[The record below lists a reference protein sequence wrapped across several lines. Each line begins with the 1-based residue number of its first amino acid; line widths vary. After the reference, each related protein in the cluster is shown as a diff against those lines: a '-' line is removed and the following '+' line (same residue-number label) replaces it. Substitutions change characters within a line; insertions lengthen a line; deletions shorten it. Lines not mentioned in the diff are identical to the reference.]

1 MDNNVMQEHKKS
13 AEYFLPVLPLKNLIT
28 IPKSIIP
35 VVVGRDISI
44 KAVDYALTANKELFV
59 TAQRSVDIENPTVE
73 DLFQIGTRSSILQVE
88 RMQNGTMR
96 LLVEGIS
103 RAEIVQIVRTDD
115 FFGVMACDLIS
126 TALPETSQ
134 NIALWRS
141 LVALFKEYV
150 SLNPKLSTDVLS
162 LFRGL
167 EDLDYLADTVA
178 VQMQLDFDERREILE
193 LVDVKKRAHKLILL
207 LKAEIEILKAE
218 KSIRKR
224 VQSQVEKHQK
234 DYYLNEQLRAIQR
247 ELGREDYQQEI
258 SDLRAKAN
266 KVKLSKD
273 ASDKVEAELK
283 RLEQMQPTSPEATVS
298 RNYVEWII
306 SLPWNKVTKDKVT
319 MKQAED
325 LLNNSHAG
333 MKKPKERIVEFL
345 AARKFAGEALS
356 KAPIVCL
363 VGPPGVGK
371 TSLALSIA
379 KSLGREMVRISLGG
393 MRDEAEI
400 RGHRRT
406 YIGAM
411 PGKIVQAMRKAG
423 VSNPVIVLDE
433 IDKMAMDFRGD
444 PASAL
449 LEVLDPE
456 QNKDF
461 ADYFLEVGYD
471 LSKVMFIATA
481 NIVDNIPYPL
491 LDRMDLI
498 TLSGYTEN
506 EKVDI
511 AKTFL
516 IPKQLKEHALGKEQI
531 ILSENLLR
539 KIIDEYTK
547 EAGVRSLERIL
558 AKLMRKSIQMLLA
571 KTTLKKVEI
580 TEELVEKWFGVPPFK
595 RDDRKH
601 DEAIGLVTGLA
612 WTEVGGDTLDIE
624 VAILKGKGALTLT
637 GQLGEVMQESAQAA
651 MSYIRSREKTL
662 GLKEGFYAD
671 IDAHMH
677 MPEGGIPKDGPSAG
691 IAITTALVSALTDIP
706 VRGDIAMTGEVT
718 LQGRVLAIGGLK
730 EKLLAA
736 IRLGIKNAIVPKQ
749 NAKDVKEFEAELEGK
764 IKIIF
769 VENMDEV
776 LKAALVRSPF
786 DGHSGKKAVAK
797 GGKKAAKKPSATKTK
812 KTSTKKKK

>member
-1 MDNNVMQEHKKS
+1 MQEHKKS
-13 AEYFLPVLPLKNLIT
+13 TEYFLPVLPLKNLIT
-28 IPKSIIP
+28 LPKSIIP
-35 VVVGRDISI
+35 VVVGRDISV
-44 KAVDYALTANKELFV
+44 KAVDYALSANRELFV
-59 TAQRSVDIENPTVE
+59 TAQKSTDIENPTMD
-73 DLFQIGTRSSILQVE
+73 DLFKIGTRSSILQVE

-103 RAEIVQIVRTDD
+103 RAEVIRAERTDD
-115 FFGVMACDLIS
+115 FFGVVACDLLS
-126 TALPETSQ
+126 APLAESSQ
-134 NIALWRS
+134 NVALWRS

-150 SLNPKLSTDVLS
+150 ALNPKLSTDVLS

-178 VQMQLDFDERREILE
+178 VQMQLDFDERRDILE
-193 LVDVKKRAHKLILL
+193 LVDIKKRANRLILL

-247 ELGREDYQQEI
+247 ELGREDYQMEI
-258 SDLRAKAN
+258 NDLRTKAKKN
-266 KVKLSKD
+266 KLPKE
-273 ASDKVEAELK
+273 AADKVETELK
-283 RLEQMQPTSPEATVS
+283 RLDQMQPTSPEATVS
-298 RNYVEWII
+298 RNYVEWVI
-306 SLPWNKVTKDKVT
+306 SLPWHKTTKDKVSI
-319 MKQAED
+319 KQAED
-325 LLNNSHAG
+325 LLDASHAG
-333 MKKPKERIVEFL
+333 MKKPKERIIEFL
-345 AARKFAGEALS
+345 AARKFAGDALS
-356 KAPIVCL
+356 KSPIICL

-411 PGKIVQAMRKAG
+411 PGKIVQSMRKAG
-423 VSNPVIVLDE
+423 VVNPVIVLDE

-461 ADYFLEVGYD
+461 TDYFLEIGYD

-481 NIVDNIPYPL
+481 NVIDNIPYPL
-491 LDRMDLI
+491 LDRMDMI

-511 AKTFL
+511 AKAFL
-516 IPKQLKEHALGKEQI
+516 IPKLLKEHALGKDQVQ
-531 ILSENLLR
+531 LSESLLR
-539 KIIDEYTK
+539 RIIDEYTK

-558 AKLMRKSIQMLLA
+558 AKLMRKVIQQLLA
-571 KTTLKKVEI
+571 KKQLNKLSI
-580 TEELVEKWFGVPPFK
+580 TDELVEGWFGVPPF
-595 RDDRKH
+595 RHDDRKN
-601 DEAIGLVTGLA
+601 EEGVGIAVGLA

-624 VAILKGKGALTLT
+624 VSILKGKGALTLT

-651 MSYIRSREKTL
+651 MSYIRSREKIL
-662 GLKEGFYAD
+662 GLKEGFYSNVD
-671 IDAHMH
+671 VHMH
-677 MPEGGIPKDGPSAG
+677 LPEGAIPKDGPSAG
-691 IAITTALVSALTDIP
+691 ITMVTALVSALTNIP
-706 VRGDIAMTGEVT
+706 ARADLAMTGEVT
-718 LQGRVLAIGGLK
+718 LRGRVLAIGGLK
-730 EKLLAA
+730 EKILAA
-736 IRLGIKNAIVPKQ
+736 IRLGMKTALVPKA
-749 NAKDVKEFEAELEGK
+749 NARDVKEFEQELEGK
-764 IKIIF
+764 IEIVF
-769 VENMDEV
+769 VDSMDEV
-776 LKAALVRSPF
+776 LKLALVRSPF
-786 DGHSGKKAVAK
+786 DALTGKS
-797 GGKKAAKKPSATKTK
+797 KKAATNGKAGKKPTATKKAITP
-812 KTSTKKKK
+812 KKKKK

>member
-1 MDNNVMQEHKKS
+1 MDNNATHDYKKS

-28 IPKSIIP
+28 LPKSIIP

-44 KAVDYALTANKELFV
+44 KAVDYALNSSKELFV
-59 TAQRSVDIENPTVE
+59 TAQRSVDIENPTMDDV
-73 DLFQIGTRSSILQVE
+73 FQIGTRSSILQVE

-96 LLVEGIS
+96 LLIEGIS
-103 RAEIVQIVRTDD
+103 RAEVVQVVRTDD

-126 TALPETSQ
+126 IPLPETSQ
-134 NIALWRS
+134 NVAIWRS

-150 SLNPKLSTDVLS
+150 GLNPKLSTDVLS

-167 EDLDYLADTVA
+167 EDLDYLTDTVA

-193 LVDVKKRAHKLILL
+193 LVDVKKRANKLILL
-207 LKAEIEILKAE
+207 LKSEIEILKAE

-258 SDLRAKAN
+258 NDLRAKA
-266 KVKLSKD
+266 KKIKLSKE
-273 ASDKVEAELK
+273 AFEKVETELR

-306 SLPWNKVTKDKVT
+306 SLPWQKLTKDKVT
-319 MKQAED
+319 MQQAED
-325 LLNNSHAG
+325 LLNSSHAG
-333 MKKPKERIVEFL
+333 MKKPKERIIEFL

-411 PGKIVQAMRKAG
+411 PGKIIQSMRKAG
-423 VSNPVIVLDE
+423 VTNPVIVLDE
-433 IDKMAMDFRGD
+433 IDKMVMDFRGD

-481 NIVDNIPYPL
+481 NVVDNIPYPL

-498 TLSGYTEN
+498 SLSGYTEN

-511 AKTFL
+511 SKSFL
-516 IPKQLKEHALGKEQI
+516 IPKLLKEHALQKDQI
-531 ILSENLLR
+531 QLSEQLLR

-571 KTTLKKVEI
+571 KKTLKKVAI
-580 TEELVEKWFGVPPFK
+580 TEELIEKWFGVPPFK
-595 RDDRKH
+595 RDEHKH
-601 DEAIGLVTGLA
+601 EATVGLVTGLA

-651 MSYIRSREKTL
+651 MSYIRSREKLL
-662 GLKEGFYAD
+662 GLKEGFYSD
-671 IDAHMH
+671 VDVHMH
-677 MPEGGIPKDGPSAG
+677 IPEGGIPKDGPSAG
-691 IAITTALVSALTDIP
+691 ITIATALVSALTGIP
-706 VRGDIAMTGEVT
+706 ARGDVSMTGEIT
-718 LQGRVLAIGGLK
+718 LRGRVLAIGGLK

-736 IRLGIKNAIVPKQ
+736 IRLGMKTAIVPKA
-749 NAKDVKEFEAELEGK
+749 NAKDVKEFESELEGK
-764 IKIIF
+764 IEVLF
-769 VENMDEV
+769 VESMDEV
-776 LKAALVRSPF
+776 LKTALTKSPF
-786 DGHSGKKAVAK
+786 EAAATKNNKKNAGK
-797 GGKKAAKKPSATKTK
+797 GGAKTASKAAKKPAS
-812 KTSTKKKK
+812 KKKK

>member
-1 MDNNVMQEHKKS
+1 MDTNSTQQEFTKS
-13 AEYFLPVLPLKNLIT
+13 TEYFLPVLPLKNLIT
-28 IPKSIIP
+28 LPKSIIP

-44 KAVDYALTANKELFV
+44 KAVDYALNSSKELFV
-59 TAQRSVDIENPTVE
+59 TAQKSVDIENPTMD
-73 DLFQIGTRSSILQVE
+73 DLFLIGTRSAILQVE

-103 RAEIVQIVRTDD
+103 RSEVSQIVRTDD
-115 FFGVMACDLIS
+115 FFGVMAVDLQPLKL
-126 TALPETSQ
+126 TETSQ
-134 NIALWRS
+134 NVALWRS

-150 SLNPKLSTDVLS
+150 ALNPKLSTDVLS

-193 LVDVKKRAHKLILL
+193 LVDVKKRANKLILL
-207 LKAEIEILKAE
+207 LKSEIEILKAE

-247 ELGREDYQQEI
+247 ELGREDHQQEI
-258 SDLRAKAN
+258 NDLREKAK
-266 KVKLSKD
+266 KVKLSKE
-273 ASDKVEAELK
+273 AAEKVEAELK

-298 RNYVEWII
+298 RNYVEWLLA
-306 SLPWNKVTKDKVT
+306 LPWQKNSKDKVT

-325 LLNNSHAG
+325 LLNGSHAG
-333 MKKPKERIVEFL
+333 MKKPKERIIEFL
-345 AARKFAGEALS
+345 AARKFAGDALS

-411 PGKIVQAMRKAG
+411 PGKIVQAMKKAG
-423 VSNPVIVLDE
+423 VTNPVIVLDE

-481 NIVDNIPYPL
+481 NVVDNIPYPL

-498 TLSGYTEN
+498 SLSGYTEN
-506 EKVDI
+506 EKVEI
-511 AKTFL
+511 AKSFL
-516 IPKQLKEHALGKEQI
+516 IPKLLKEHALTKAQI
-531 ILSENLLR
+531 QLSDELLR

-547 EAGVRSLERIL
+547 EAGVRNLERVL
-558 AKLMRKSIQMLLA
+558 AKLMRKSIQQFLE
-571 KTTLKKVEI
+571 KKTLKKVAI
-580 TEELVEKWFGVPPFK
+580 SEELVEKWFGVAPFK
-595 RDDRKH
+595 RDDRKR
-601 DEAIGLVTGLA
+601 ESTVGLVTGLA

-624 VAILKGKGALTLT
+624 VAILKGKGGLTST

-651 MSYIRSREKTL
+651 MSYIRSREKML

-671 IDAHMH
+671 VDVHMH
-677 MPEGGIPKDGPSAG
+677 IPEGGIPKDGPSAG
-691 IAITTALVSALTDIP
+691 ITIATALVSALTKNAARAD
-706 VRGDIAMTGEVT
+706 VAMTGEIT

-736 IRLGIKNAIVPKQ
+736 IRLGIKTAIVPKA
-749 NAKDVKEFEAELEGK
+749 NARDVKEFEAELEGK
-764 IKIIF
+764 IKILF
-769 VENMDEV
+769 VENMDQV
-776 LKAALVRSPF
+776 LAAALEKNPF
-786 DGHSGKKAVAK
+786 QVEDSAKKKNVAK
-797 GGKKAAKKPSATKTK
+797 KSSQKKAAGS
-812 KTSTKKKK
+812 KKKAKK